1 MKHAMLQES
10 LLFGA
15 DPAEGLVAVEHVENE
30 GGDSVALFTRKDGIH
45 RAEAPFRPFL
55 FLRDPDLLKGLPGGG
70 EVSELKGGL
79 PFRWRVDFKTWK
91 ACLKAKTWLGKT
103 TGKTAG
109 DPEATYFL
117 VNDPVQQYLMASGR
131 TLFKGLRF
139 DDLRR
144 LQVDIECLT
153 TEGFEFCNPERE
165 GDRIIAIALADNTGW
180 DTVLSGVDLEEP
192 ALIRRFLDVIR
203 ERDPDVIEGH
213 NIFNFD
219 LPYLQARARRCGV
232 KLALGRDG
240 SVPDTRPGR
249 FTAGERTLAYTR
261 FDIFGRHVVDT
272 LFLVHAYD
280 VTHRSLEGHGLKEAA
295 KHFGLS
301 RPGRTYL
308 DGSRITAVYR
318 TEPDKLLRY
327 AKDDVRETEALGR
340 LLSQS
345 AFAQAQMA
353 PLSYQNI
360 CVRGNATKIDAL
372 LLREYLRQGHS
383 LAAPDKARPFAGGY
397 ADMYIEGVVRNVH
410 HCDVR
415 SLYPSLMLARK
426 IGPRND
432 VLEVFPRLLERL
444 RAFRLEAKAA
454 ARAARAE
461 AERLHHEAL
470 QTTFKV
476 LINSFYGYLG
486 FDQARFGDFDAAERV
501 AAEGRELL
509 RFMIQWLEKHDARPV
524 EMDTDGIYFV
534 PPGFANAAARDAFRR
549 DFEKALPP
557 GIEVEFDG
565 EYEAMFSYKV
575 KNYALLE
582 PGGGIVIKGAALKSR
597 GLEPFQRRFLRE
609 MIQLRLEG
617 RDGELPALKTRY
629 GEDIAGRRWPIAMLA
644 KTETL
649 QDSPATYAAKVG
661 AGGRGRNAA
670 YELALASGREYRA
683 GDQISYYVTGTRKT
697 APVHSSARLVS
708 AWDPEARDENVAYY
722 QAKLDAL
729 YDKFRGGTLGGDG
742 GGE

>member
-1 MKHAMLQES
+1 MPQEC

-15 DPAEGLVAVEHVENE
+15 DPMAGLVAVEHIE
-30 GGDSVALFTRKDGIH
+30 GGDGDSMALFARRDGVV
-45 RAEAPFRPFL
+45 RTETPFRPFL
-55 FLRDPDLLKGLPGGG
+55 FLRDKALLGDLPGSGIAR
-70 EVSELKGGL
+70 ELQGGL
-79 PFRWRVDFKTWK
+79 PLGWRVDFPTWK
-91 ACLKAKTWLGKT
+91 ACQKARAWLGKT

-109 DPEATYFL
+109 DPEAPYFL
-117 VNDPVQQYLMASGR
+117 LNDPVQQYLMESGR
-131 TLFKGLRF
+131 TLFKDLRF

-153 TEGFEFCNPERE
+153 SEGFEFCNPERE

-180 DTVLSGVDLEEP
+180 DTVLSGAVMDERMLLQE
-192 ALIRRFLDVIR
+192 FLSIVR

-219 LPYLQARARRCGV
+219 LPYLQARARRWGIQ
-232 KLALGRDG
+232 LALGRDG
-240 SVPDTRPGR
+240 SAPATRPGR
-249 FTAGERTLAYTR
+249 FTAGERTIAYTR
-261 FDIFGRHVVDT
+261 FDVFGRHVVDT

-295 KHFGLS
+295 RHFGLS
-301 RPGRTYL
+301 RPGRTYV
-308 DGSRITAVYR
+308 DGSEIPRVFRAD
-318 TEPDKLLRY
+318 PDRLLRY

-345 AFAQAQMA
+345 AFAQARMV

-360 CVRGNATKIDAL
+360 CVRGNAARIDAL
-372 LLREYLRQGHS
+372 LLREYLRRGHS
-383 LAAPDKARPFAGGY
+383 LPLPDKARPFAGGY
-397 ADMYIEGVVRNVH
+397 ADMHIQGVVRNVH

-415 SLYPSLMLARK
+415 SLYPSLMLARR
-426 IGPRND
+426 IGPRHD
-432 VLEVFPRLLERL
+432 PLGVFLHLLERL
-444 RAFRLEAKAA
+444 RTFRLEAKAA
-454 ARAARAE
+454 AQAARAE

-501 AAEGRELL
+501 AAEGRDLL
-509 RFMIQWLEKHDARPV
+509 RFMIQWLEQHGARPV

-534 PPGFANAAARDAFRR
+534 PPDFAGAAARDAFRR
-549 DFEKALPP
+549 SFEEALPA

-565 EYEAMFSYKV
+565 EYDAMFSYKV

-582 PGGGIVIKGAALKSR
+582 SGGGIVIKGAALKSR
-597 GLEPFQRRFLRE
+597 GLEPFQRQFLRE
-609 MIQLRLEG
+609 MIRLRLEG
-617 RDGELPALKTRY
+617 REDELPALKTRY
-629 GEDIAGRRWPIAMLA
+629 GEEIAGRRWPVAMLA

-661 AGGRGRNAA
+661 AKGRGRNAA

-697 APVHSSARLVS
+697 VPVHSSAKRVS
-708 AWDPEARDENVAYY
+708 AWDPDRRDENVAYY

-729 YDKFRGGTLGGDG
+729 YEKFRGGTLGGEG